1 MFSRWALALISSLT
15 LFVQAEAASITGSY
29 TEELSDRL
37 KLVLL
42 FDDPVNPEI
51 TKKGTRGAVI
61 GLPNVNS
68 LKLKGLRD
76 TSSDWYRIIS
86 EQTTATSSEIEIEF
100 NQDLDITAFP
110 SARYN
115 RELGTMFVIYLK
127 PSKPL
132 TTLVDITPVNTPI
145 SHTVTNQSA
154 AELSDAGKVLLNERF
169 PLPESREEARDLLL
183 QRIDEGVKLLA
194 SGSSQD
200 PKSIRTHLKSL
211 KDVLQ
216 KFIQGTPISVRERIV
231 LQTKL
236 APNYEAQIADS
247 VATLASDLDAVSD
260 TLSIQVVST
269 EESAPI
275 FSVDHTSVA
284 AEPDMPALA
293 AETIDVATAQI
304 GSDQPAAESGSEDD
318 IEPTIPDET
327 ETPIEVAVEDE
338 PDPLKDKDRSGVAKS
353 FDPIV
358 EQMELY
364 IALFDQLTRQFDP
377 IMD

>member
-1 MFSRWALALISSLT
+1 MFSRFALALISSLM
-15 LFVQAEAASITGSY
+15 LFVQVEAASITGSY

-68 LKLKGLRD
+68 LKLKGLRE
-76 TSSDWYRIIS
+76 TSSDWYRIVS

-132 TTLVDITPVNTPI
+132 TALVDITPINAPA
-145 SHTVTNQSA
+145 SSTVINQSA
-154 AELSDAGKVLLNERF
+154 EELSDAGKILLDERF
-169 PLPESREEARDLLL
+169 PLPESREEARELLL

-216 KFIQGTPISVRERIV
+216 KFIQGAPISVKERIV

-236 APNYEAQIADS
+236 VPNFEAQIADS

-275 FSVDHTSVA
+275 FRVDDTSVV

-293 AETIDVATAQI
+293 TESTDVATVQI
-304 GSDQPAAESGSEDD
+304 GSDQSAAESVTAGD

-327 ETPIEVAVEDE
+327 ETPVEVAVEEE
-338 PDPLKDKDRSGVAKS
+338 PMKDTDLPRVAKS
-353 FDPIV
+353 FDPII

-364 IALFDQLTRQFDP
+364 IALFDQLTRQSSPAID
-377 IMD
+377 

>member
-1 MFSRWALALISSLT
+1 MFSRFALALISSLM
-15 LFVQAEAASITGSY
+15 LFVQVEAASITGSY

-68 LKLKGLRD
+68 LKLKGLRE
-76 TSSDWYRIIS
+76 TSSDWYRIVS

-132 TTLVDITPVNTPI
+132 TALVDITPINAPA
-145 SHTVTNQSA
+145 SSTVINQSA
-154 AELSDAGKVLLNERF
+154 EELSDAGKILLDERF
-169 PLPESREEARDLLL
+169 PLPESREEARELLL

-216 KFIQGTPISVRERIV
+216 KFIQGAPISVKERIV

-236 APNYEAQIADS
+236 VPNFEAQIADS

-275 FSVDHTSVA
+275 FRVDDTSVV

-293 AETIDVATAQI
+293 TETTDVATAQI
-304 GSDQPAAESGSEDD
+304 GADQPVAESVTAGD

-327 ETPIEVAVEDE
+327 ETPVEVAVEEE
-338 PDPLKDKDRSGVAKS
+338 PVNDTDLPRVAKS

-364 IALFDQLTRQFDP
+364 IALFDQLTRQSSPAID
-377 IMD
+377 

>member
-1 MFSRWALALISSLT
+1 MFSRFALALISSLM
-15 LFVQAEAASITGSY
+15 LFVQVEAASITGSY

-68 LKLKGLRD
+68 LKLKGLRE
-76 TSSDWYRIIS
+76 TSSDWYRIVS

-132 TTLVDITPVNTPI
+132 TALVDITPINAPA
-145 SHTVTNQSA
+145 SSTVINQSA
-154 AELSDAGKVLLNERF
+154 EELSDAGKILLDERF
-169 PLPESREEARDLLL
+169 PLPESREEARELLL

-216 KFIQGTPISVRERIV
+216 KFIQGAPISVKERIV

-236 APNYEAQIADS
+236 VPNFEAQIADS

-275 FSVDHTSVA
+275 FRVDDTSVV

-293 AETIDVATAQI
+293 TESTDVATVQI
-304 GSDQPAAESGSEDD
+304 GSDQSAAESVTAGD

-327 ETPIEVAVEDE
+327 ETPVEVAVEEE
-338 PDPLKDKDRSGVAKS
+338 PVNDTDLPRVAKS

-364 IALFDQLTRQFDP
+364 IALFDQLTRQSSLAID
-377 IMD
+377 

>member
-1 MFSRWALALISSLT
+1 MFSRFALALISSLM
-15 LFVQAEAASITGSY
+15 LFVQVEAASITGSY

-68 LKLKGLRD
+68 LKLKGLRE
-76 TSSDWYRIIS
+76 TSSDWYRIVS

-132 TTLVDITPVNTPI
+132 TALVDITPINAPA
-145 SHTVTNQSA
+145 SSTVINQSA
-154 AELSDAGKVLLNERF
+154 EELSDAGKILLDERF
-169 PLPESREEARDLLL
+169 PLPESREEARELLL

-216 KFIQGTPISVRERIV
+216 KFIQGAPISVKERIV

-236 APNYEAQIADS
+236 VPNFEAQIADS

-275 FSVDHTSVA
+275 FRVDDTSVV

-293 AETIDVATAQI
+293 TESTDVATVQI
-304 GSDQPAAESGSEDD
+304 GSDQSAAESVIAGD

-327 ETPIEVAVEDE
+327 ETPVEVAVEEE
-338 PDPLKDKDRSGVAKS
+338 PVNDTDLPRVAKS

-364 IALFDQLTRQFDP
+364 IALFDQLTRQSSPAID
-377 IMD
+377 

>member
-1 MFSRWALALISSLT
+1 MFSRFALALISSLM
-15 LFVQAEAASITGSY
+15 LFVQVEAASITGSY

-61 GLPNVNS
+61 ALPNVNS
-68 LKLKGLRD
+68 LKLKGLRE
-76 TSSDWYRIIS
+76 TSSDWYRIVS
-86 EQTTATSSEIEIEF
+86 ERTTATSSEIEIEF

-132 TTLVDITPVNTPI
+132 TALVDITPINAPA
-145 SHTVTNQSA
+145 SSTVINQSA
-154 AELSDAGKVLLNERF
+154 EELSDAGKILLDERF
-169 PLPESREEARDLLL
+169 PLPESREEARELLL

-216 KFIQGTPISVRERIV
+216 KFIQGAPISVKERIV

-236 APNYEAQIADS
+236 APNFEAQIADS

-275 FSVDHTSVA
+275 FRVDDTSVV

-293 AETIDVATAQI
+293 TEITDVATVQI
-304 GSDQPAAESGSEDD
+304 GADQPAAESVTADD

-327 ETPIEVAVEDE
+327 ETPVEVAVEEE
-338 PDPLKDKDRSGVAKS
+338 PVKDTDLPRVAKS
-353 FDPIV
+353 FDPII

-364 IALFDQLTRQFDP
+364 IALFDQLTRQSSPAID
-377 IMD
+377 

>member
-1 MFSRWALALISSLT
+1 MFSRFALALISSLM
-15 LFVQAEAASITGSY
+15 LFVQVEAASITGSY

-68 LKLKGLRD
+68 LKLKGLRE
-76 TSSDWYRIIS
+76 TSSDWYRIVS

-132 TTLVDITPVNTPI
+132 TALVDITPINAPA
-145 SHTVTNQSA
+145 SSTVINQSA
-154 AELSDAGKVLLNERF
+154 EELSDAGKILLDERF
-169 PLPESREEARDLLL
+169 PLPESREEARELLL

-216 KFIQGTPISVRERIV
+216 KFIQGAPISVKERIV

-236 APNYEAQIADS
+236 VPNFEAQIADS

-275 FSVDHTSVA
+275 FRVDDTSVV

-293 AETIDVATAQI
+293 TESTDVATVQI
-304 GSDQPAAESGSEDD
+304 GLDQSAAESVTAGD

-327 ETPIEVAVEDE
+327 ETPVEVAVEEE
-338 PDPLKDKDRSGVAKS
+338 PVNDTDLPRVAKS

-364 IALFDQLTRQFDP
+364 IALFDQLTRQSSPAID
-377 IMD
+377 

>member
-1 MFSRWALALISSLT
+1 M
-15 LFVQAEAASITGSY
+15 
-29 TEELSDRL
+29 
-37 KLVLL
+37 
-42 FDDPVNPEI
+42 
-51 TKKGTRGAVI
+51 
-61 GLPNVNS
+61 
-68 LKLKGLRD
+68 
-76 TSSDWYRIIS
+76 
-86 EQTTATSSEIEIEF
+86 
-100 NQDLDITAFP
+100 LD
-110 SARYN
+110 
-115 RELGTMFVIYLK
+115 
-127 PSKPL
+127 
-132 TTLVDITPVNTPI
+132 
-145 SHTVTNQSA
+145 
-154 AELSDAGKVLLNERF
+154 ERF
-169 PLPESREEARDLLL
+169 PLPESREEARALLL

-216 KFIQGTPISVRERIV
+216 KFIQGAPISVKERIV

-236 APNYEAQIADS
+236 APNFEAQIADS

-275 FSVDHTSVA
+275 FRVDDTSVV

-293 AETIDVATAQI
+293 TETSDVATVVQI
-304 GSDQPAAESGSEDD
+304 ESDQPAAESVTTGD

-327 ETPIEVAVEDE
+327 ETPVEVAVEEE
-338 PDPLKDKDRSGVAKS
+338 PMKDTDLPRVAKS

-364 IALFDQLTRQFDP
+364 IALFDQLTRQSSPAID
-377 IMD
+377 

>member
-1 MFSRWALALISSLT
+1 MFSRFALALISSLM
-15 LFVQAEAASITGSY
+15 LFVQVEAASITGSY

-68 LKLKGLRD
+68 LKLKGLRE
-76 TSSDWYRIIS
+76 TSSDWYRIVS

-132 TTLVDITPVNTPI
+132 TALVDITPINAPA
-145 SHTVTNQSA
+145 SSTVINQSA
-154 AELSDAGKVLLNERF
+154 EELSDAGKILLDERF
-169 PLPESREEARDLLL
+169 PLPESREEARELLL

-216 KFIQGTPISVRERIV
+216 KFIQGAPISVKERIV

-236 APNYEAQIADS
+236 VPNFEAQIADS

-275 FSVDHTSVA
+275 FRVDDTSVV

-293 AETIDVATAQI
+293 TESTDVATVQI
-304 GSDQPAAESGSEDD
+304 GSDQSAAESVTAGD

-327 ETPIEVAVEDE
+327 ETPVEVAVEEE
-338 PDPLKDKDRSGVAKS
+338 PVNDTDLPRVAKS

-364 IALFDQLTRQFDP
+364 IALFDQLTRQSSPAID
-377 IMD
+377 

>member
-1 MFSRWALALISSLT
+1 MFSRLVLALTSSLM
-15 LFVQAEAASITGSY
+15 LFVQVEAASITGSY

-68 LKLKGLRD
+68 LKLKGLRE
-76 TSSDWYRIIS
+76 TSSDWYRIVS

-132 TTLVDITPVNTPI
+132 TALVDITPINAPA
-145 SHTVTNQSA
+145 SSTVINQSA
-154 AELSDAGKVLLNERF
+154 EELSDAGKILLDERF
-169 PLPESREEARDLLL
+169 PLPESREEARELLL

-216 KFIQGTPISVRERIV
+216 KFIQGAPISVKERIV

-236 APNYEAQIADS
+236 APNFEAQIADS

-275 FSVDHTSVA
+275 FRVDDTSVV

-293 AETIDVATAQI
+293 TESTDVATVQI
-304 GSDQPAAESGSEDD
+304 GSDQSAAESVTAGD

-327 ETPIEVAVEDE
+327 ETPVEVAVEEE
-338 PDPLKDKDRSGVAKS
+338 PVNDTDLPRVAKS

-364 IALFDQLTRQFDP
+364 IALFDQLTRQSSPAID
-377 IMD
+377 

>member
-1 MFSRWALALISSLT
+1 MFSRLALALISSLM
-15 LFVQAEAASITGSY
+15 LFVQVEAASITGSY

-68 LKLKGLRD
+68 LKLKGLRE
-76 TSSDWYRIIS
+76 TSSDWYRIVS

-132 TTLVDITPVNTPI
+132 TALVDITPINAPA
-145 SHTVTNQSA
+145 SSTVINQSA
-154 AELSDAGKVLLNERF
+154 EELSDAGKILLDERF
-169 PLPESREEARDLLL
+169 PLPESREEARELLL

-216 KFIQGTPISVRERIV
+216 KFIQGAPISVKERIV

-236 APNYEAQIADS
+236 VPNFEAQIADS

-275 FSVDHTSVA
+275 FRVDDTSVV

-293 AETIDVATAQI
+293 TEPTDVATVQI
-304 GSDQPAAESGSEDD
+304 GSDQPAAESVTAGD

-327 ETPIEVAVEDE
+327 ETPVEVAVEEE
-338 PDPLKDKDRSGVAKS
+338 PMKDTDLPRVAKS
-353 FDPIV
+353 FDPII

-364 IALFDQLTRQFDP
+364 IALFDQLTRQSSPAID
-377 IMD
+377 

>member
-1 MFSRWALALISSLT
+1 MFSRFALALISSLM
-15 LFVQAEAASITGSY
+15 LFVQVEAASITGSY

-68 LKLKGLRD
+68 LKLKGLRE
-76 TSSDWYRIIS
+76 TSSDWYRIVS

-100 NQDLDITAFP
+100 NQDLYITAFP

-132 TTLVDITPVNTPI
+132 TALVDITPINAPA
-145 SHTVTNQSA
+145 SSTVINQSA
-154 AELSDAGKVLLNERF
+154 EELSDAGKILLDERF
-169 PLPESREEARDLLL
+169 PLPESREEARALLL

-216 KFIQGTPISVRERIV
+216 KFIQGAPISVKERIV

-236 APNYEAQIADS
+236 VPNFEAQIADS

-275 FSVDHTSVA
+275 FRVDDTSVV

-293 AETIDVATAQI
+293 TETSDVATVVQI
-304 GSDQPAAESGSEDD
+304 ESDQPAAESVTTGD

-327 ETPIEVAVEDE
+327 ETPVEVAVEEE
-338 PDPLKDKDRSGVAKS
+338 PMKDTDLPRVAKS

-364 IALFDQLTRQFDP
+364 IALFDQLTRQSSPAID
-377 IMD
+377 

>member
-1 MFSRWALALISSLT
+1 MFSRFALALISSLM
-15 LFVQAEAASITGSY
+15 LFVQVEAASITGSY

-68 LKLKGLRD
+68 LKLKGLRE
-76 TSSDWYRIIS
+76 TSSDWYRIVS

-132 TTLVDITPVNTPI
+132 TALVDITPINAPA
-145 SHTVTNQSA
+145 SSTVINQSA
-154 AELSDAGKVLLNERF
+154 EELSDAGKILLDERF
-169 PLPESREEARDLLL
+169 PLPESREEARELLL

-216 KFIQGTPISVRERIV
+216 KFIQGAPISVKERIV

-236 APNYEAQIADS
+236 VPNFEAQIADS

-275 FSVDHTSVA
+275 FRVDDTSVV

-293 AETIDVATAQI
+293 TESTDVATVQI
-304 GSDQPAAESGSEDD
+304 GSDQPAAESVTAGD

-327 ETPIEVAVEDE
+327 ETPVEVAVEEE
-338 PDPLKDKDRSGVAKS
+338 PVNDTDLPRVAKS

-364 IALFDQLTRQFDP
+364 IALFDQLTRQSSPAID
-377 IMD
+377 

>member
-1 MFSRWALALISSLT
+1 MKMFSRFALALISSLM
-15 LFVQAEAASITGSY
+15 LFVQVEAASITGSY

-68 LKLKGLRD
+68 LKLKGLRE
-76 TSSDWYRIIS
+76 TSSDWYRIVS

-132 TTLVDITPVNTPI
+132 TALVHITPINAPA
-145 SHTVTNQSA
+145 SSTVINQSA
-154 AELSDAGKVLLNERF
+154 EELSDAGKILLDERF
-169 PLPESREEARDLLL
+169 PLPESREEARELLL

-216 KFIQGTPISVRERIV
+216 KFIQGAPISVKERIV

-236 APNYEAQIADS
+236 VPNFEAQIADS

-275 FSVDHTSVA
+275 FRVDDTSVV

-293 AETIDVATAQI
+293 TESTDVATVQI
-304 GSDQPAAESGSEDD
+304 GSDQSAAESVTAGD

-327 ETPIEVAVEDE
+327 ETPVEVAVEEE
-338 PDPLKDKDRSGVAKS
+338 PVNDTDLPRVAKS

-364 IALFDQLTRQFDP
+364 IALFDQLTRQSSPAID
-377 IMD
+377 

>member
-1 MFSRWALALISSLT
+1 MFSRFALALISSLM
-15 LFVQAEAASITGSY
+15 LFVQVEAASITGSY

-68 LKLKGLRD
+68 LKLKGLRE
-76 TSSDWYRIIS
+76 TSSDWYRIVS

-132 TTLVDITPVNTPI
+132 TALVDITPINAPA
-145 SHTVTNQSA
+145 SSTVINQSA
-154 AELSDAGKVLLNERF
+154 EELSDAGKILLDERF
-169 PLPESREEARDLLL
+169 PLPESREEARELLL

-216 KFIQGTPISVRERIV
+216 KFIQGAPISVKERIL

-236 APNYEAQIADS
+236 APNFEAQIADS

-275 FSVDHTSVA
+275 FRVDDTSVV

-293 AETIDVATAQI
+293 TESTDVATVQI
-304 GSDQPAAESGSEDD
+304 GSDQPAAGSVTAGD

-327 ETPIEVAVEDE
+327 ETPVEVVVEEE
-338 PDPLKDKDRSGVAKS
+338 PMKDTDLPRVAKS
-353 FDPIV
+353 FDPII

-364 IALFDQLTRQFDP
+364 IALFDQLTRQSSPAID
-377 IMD
+377 

>member
-1 MFSRWALALISSLT
+1 MFSRFALALISSLM
-15 LFVQAEAASITGSY
+15 LFVQVEAASITGSY

-68 LKLKGLRD
+68 LKLKGLRE
-76 TSSDWYRIIS
+76 TSSDWYRIVS

-132 TTLVDITPVNTPI
+132 TALVDITPINAPA
-145 SHTVTNQSA
+145 SSTVINQSA
-154 AELSDAGKVLLNERF
+154 EELSDAGKILLDERF
-169 PLPESREEARDLLL
+169 PLPESREEARELLL

-216 KFIQGTPISVRERIV
+216 KFIQGAPISVKERIV

-236 APNYEAQIADS
+236 APNFEAQIADS

-275 FSVDHTSVA
+275 FRVDDTSVV

-293 AETIDVATAQI
+293 TESTDVATVQI
-304 GSDQPAAESGSEDD
+304 GSDQSAAESVTAGD

-327 ETPIEVAVEDE
+327 ETPVEVAVEEE
-338 PDPLKDKDRSGVAKS
+338 PVNDTDLPRVAKS

-364 IALFDQLTRQFDP
+364 IALFDQLTRQSSPAID
-377 IMD
+377 

>member
-1 MFSRWALALISSLT
+1 MFSRFALALISSLM
-15 LFVQAEAASITGSY
+15 LFVQVEAASITGSY

-68 LKLKGLRD
+68 LKLKGLRE
-76 TSSDWYRIIS
+76 TSSDWYRIVS

-132 TTLVDITPVNTPI
+132 TALVDITPINAPA
-145 SHTVTNQSA
+145 SSTVINQSA
-154 AELSDAGKVLLNERF
+154 EELSDAGKILLDERF
-169 PLPESREEARDLLL
+169 PLPESREEARELLL

-216 KFIQGTPISVRERIV
+216 KFIQGAPISVKERIV

-236 APNYEAQIADS
+236 VPNFEAQIADS

-275 FSVDHTSVA
+275 FRVDDTSVV

-293 AETIDVATAQI
+293 TESTDVATVQI
-304 GSDQPAAESGSEDD
+304 GSDQSAAESVTAGD

-327 ETPIEVAVEDE
+327 ETPVEVAVEEE
-338 PDPLKDKDRSGVAKS
+338 PVNDTDLPRVAKS
-353 FDPIV
+353 FDPII

-364 IALFDQLTRQFDP
+364 IALFDQLTRQSSPAID
-377 IMD
+377 

>member
-1 MFSRWALALISSLT
+1 MFSRFALALISSLM
-15 LFVQAEAASITGSY
+15 LFVQVEAASITGSY

-68 LKLKGLRD
+68 LKLKGLRE
-76 TSSDWYRIIS
+76 TSSDWYRIVS

-132 TTLVDITPVNTPI
+132 TALVDITPINAPA
-145 SHTVTNQSA
+145 SSTVINQSA
-154 AELSDAGKVLLNERF
+154 EELSDAGKILLDERF
-169 PLPESREEARDLLL
+169 PLPESREEARELLL

-216 KFIQGTPISVRERIV
+216 KFIQGAPISVKERIV

-236 APNYEAQIADS
+236 VPNFEAQIADS

-275 FSVDHTSVA
+275 FRVDDTSVV

-293 AETIDVATAQI
+293 TESTDVATVQI
-304 GSDQPAAESGSEDD
+304 GSDQSAAESVTAGD

-327 ETPIEVAVEDE
+327 ETPVEVAVEE
-338 PDPLKDKDRSGVAKS
+338 ELMKDTDLPRVAKS

-364 IALFDQLTRQFDP
+364 IALFDQLTRQSSPAID
-377 IMD
+377 

>member
-1 MFSRWALALISSLT
+1 M
-15 LFVQAEAASITGSY
+15 LFVQVEAASITGSY

-68 LKLKGLRD
+68 LKLKGLRE
-76 TSSDWYRIIS
+76 TSSDWYRIVS

-132 TTLVDITPVNTPI
+132 TALVDITPINAPA
-145 SHTVTNQSA
+145 SSTVINQSA
-154 AELSDAGKVLLNERF
+154 EELSDAGKILLDERF
-169 PLPESREEARDLLL
+169 PLPESREEARELLL

-216 KFIQGTPISVRERIV
+216 KFIQGAPISVKERIV

-236 APNYEAQIADS
+236 VPNFEAQIADS

-275 FSVDHTSVA
+275 FRVDDTSVV

-293 AETIDVATAQI
+293 TESTDVATVQI
-304 GSDQPAAESGSEDD
+304 GSDQSAAESVTAGD

-327 ETPIEVAVEDE
+327 ETPVEVAVEEE
-338 PDPLKDKDRSGVAKS
+338 PVKDTDLPRVAKS
-353 FDPIV
+353 FDPII

-364 IALFDQLTRQFDP
+364 IALFDQLTRQSSPAID
-377 IMD
+377 

>member
-1 MFSRWALALISSLT
+1 MFSRLALALISSLM
-15 LFVQAEAASITGSY
+15 LFVQVEAASITGSY

-68 LKLKGLRD
+68 LKLKGLRE
-76 TSSDWYRIIS
+76 TSSDWYRIVS

-132 TTLVDITPVNTPI
+132 TALVDITPINTPA
-145 SHTVTNQSA
+145 SSTVINQSA
-154 AELSDAGKVLLNERF
+154 EELSDAGKILLDERF
-169 PLPESREEARDLLL
+169 PLPESREEARELLL

-216 KFIQGTPISVRERIV
+216 KFIQGAPISVKERIV

-236 APNYEAQIADS
+236 VPNFEAQIADS

-275 FSVDHTSVA
+275 FRVDDTSVV

-293 AETIDVATAQI
+293 TESTDVATVVQI
-304 GSDQPAAESGSEDD
+304 ESDQPAAELVTAGD

-327 ETPIEVAVEDE
+327 ETPVEVAVEEE
-338 PDPLKDKDRSGVAKS
+338 PVKDTDLPRVAKS
-353 FDPIV
+353 FDPII

-364 IALFDQLTRQFDP
+364 IALFDQLTRQSSPAID
-377 IMD
+377 

>member
-1 MFSRWALALISSLT
+1 MFSRFALALISSLM
-15 LFVQAEAASITGSY
+15 LFVQVEAASITGSY

-68 LKLKGLRD
+68 LKLKGLRE
-76 TSSDWYRIIS
+76 TSSDWYRIVS

-132 TTLVDITPVNTPI
+132 TALVDITPINAPA
-145 SHTVTNQSA
+145 SSTVINQSA
-154 AELSDAGKVLLNERF
+154 EELSDAGKILLDERF
-169 PLPESREEARDLLL
+169 PLPESREEARELLL

-216 KFIQGTPISVRERIV
+216 KFIQGAPISVKERIV

-236 APNYEAQIADS
+236 VPNFEAQIADS

-275 FSVDHTSVA
+275 FRVDDTSVV

-293 AETIDVATAQI
+293 TESTDVATVQI
-304 GSDQPAAESGSEDD
+304 GSDQSAAESVTAGD

-327 ETPIEVAVEDE
+327 ETPVEVAVEEE
-338 PDPLKDKDRSGVAKS
+338 PVKDTDLPRVAKS

-364 IALFDQLTRQFDP
+364 IALFDQLTRQSSPAID
-377 IMD
+377 

>member
-1 MFSRWALALISSLT
+1 MFSRFALALISSLM
-15 LFVQAEAASITGSY
+15 LFVQVEAASITGSY

-51 TKKGTRGAVI
+51 TKKGTRGAII

-68 LKLKGLRD
+68 LKLKGLRE
-76 TSSDWYRIIS
+76 TSSDWYRIVS

-132 TTLVDITPVNTPI
+132 TALVDITPINAPA
-145 SHTVTNQSA
+145 SSTVINQSA
-154 AELSDAGKVLLNERF
+154 EELSDAGKILLDERF
-169 PLPESREEARDLLL
+169 PLPESREEARELLL

-216 KFIQGTPISVRERIV
+216 KFIQGAPISVKERIV

-236 APNYEAQIADS
+236 VPNFEAQIADS

-275 FSVDHTSVA
+275 FRVDDTSVV

-293 AETIDVATAQI
+293 TESTDVATVQI
-304 GSDQPAAESGSEDD
+304 GSDQSAAESVTAGD

-327 ETPIEVAVEDE
+327 ETPVEVVVEEE
-338 PDPLKDKDRSGVAKS
+338 PMKDTDLPRVAKS

-364 IALFDQLTRQFDP
+364 IALFDQLTRQSSPAID
-377 IMD
+377 

>member
-1 MFSRWALALISSLT
+1 MFSRFALALISSLM
-15 LFVQAEAASITGSY
+15 LFVQVEAASITGSY

-68 LKLKGLRD
+68 LKLKGLRE
-76 TSSDWYRIIS
+76 TSSDWYRIVS
-86 EQTTATSSEIEIEF
+86 EQTTATSSEIEIKF

-132 TTLVDITPVNTPI
+132 TALVDITPINAPA
-145 SHTVTNQSA
+145 SSTVINQSA
-154 AELSDAGKVLLNERF
+154 EELSDAGKILLDERF
-169 PLPESREEARDLLL
+169 PLPESREEARELLL

-216 KFIQGTPISVRERIV
+216 KFIQGAPISVKERIV

-236 APNYEAQIADS
+236 VPNFEAQIADS

-275 FSVDHTSVA
+275 FRVDDTSVV

-293 AETIDVATAQI
+293 TESTDVATVQI
-304 GSDQPAAESGSEDD
+304 GSDQPAAESVTAGD

-327 ETPIEVAVEDE
+327 ETPVEVAVEEE
-338 PDPLKDKDRSGVAKS
+338 PVKDTDLPRVAKS
-353 FDPIV
+353 FDPII

-364 IALFDQLTRQFDP
+364 IALFDQLTRQSSPAID
-377 IMD
+377 

>member
-1 MFSRWALALISSLT
+1 MFSRFALALISSLM
-15 LFVQAEAASITGSY
+15 LFVQVEAASITGSY

-68 LKLKGLRD
+68 LKLKGLRE
-76 TSSDWYRIIS
+76 TSSDWYRIVS

-132 TTLVDITPVNTPI
+132 TALVDITPINAPA
-145 SHTVTNQSA
+145 SSTVINQSA
-154 AELSDAGKVLLNERF
+154 EELSDAGKILLDERF
-169 PLPESREEARDLLL
+169 PLPESREEARELLL

-216 KFIQGTPISVRERIV
+216 KFIQGAPISVKERIV

-236 APNYEAQIADS
+236 VPNFEAQIADS

-275 FSVDHTSVA
+275 FRVDDTSVV

-293 AETIDVATAQI
+293 TETTDVATVQI
-304 GSDQPAAESGSEDD
+304 VSDQPAAGSVTAGD

-327 ETPIEVAVEDE
+327 ETPVEVAVEEE
-338 PDPLKDKDRSGVAKS
+338 PVNDTDLPRVAKS
-353 FDPIV
+353 FDPII

-364 IALFDQLTRQFDP
+364 IALFDQLTRQSSPAID
-377 IMD
+377 

>member
-1 MFSRWALALISSLT
+1 MFSRFALALISSLM
-15 LFVQAEAASITGSY
+15 LFVQVEAASITGSY

-68 LKLKGLRD
+68 LKLKGLRE
-76 TSSDWYRIIS
+76 TSSDWYRIVS

-132 TTLVDITPVNTPI
+132 TALVDITPINAPA
-145 SHTVTNQSA
+145 SSTVINQSA
-154 AELSDAGKVLLNERF
+154 EELSDAGKILLDERF
-169 PLPESREEARDLLL
+169 PLPESREEARELLL

-216 KFIQGTPISVRERIV
+216 KFIQGAPISVKERIV

-236 APNYEAQIADS
+236 VPNFEAQIADS

-275 FSVDHTSVA
+275 FRVDDTSVV

-293 AETIDVATAQI
+293 TESTDVATVQI
-304 GSDQPAAESGSEDD
+304 GSDQPAAGSVTAGD

-327 ETPIEVAVEDE
+327 ETPVEVAVEEE
-338 PDPLKDKDRSGVAKS
+338 PVNDTDLPRVAKS

-364 IALFDQLTRQFDP
+364 IALFDQLTRQSSPAID
-377 IMD
+377 